1 MDNISIHALCEEGD
15 PENVVIS
22 KMPEISI
29 HALCEEGDGAG
40 LLLSTCKQLFLS
52 TPSARRATTKA
63 VNVSPKNMRISI
75 HALCEEGDHPQR
87 GTHLVWVR
95 FLSTPSARR
104 ATFFCYSYDCACQF
118 LSTPSAR
125 RATRVGTDVA
135 NLFRNFYPRPL
146 RGGRL
151 LLHLH
156 GKQLLHISI
165 HALCEEG
172 DAAAPM
178 GCLCAKISIHALCEE
193 GDAENLNSQT

>member
-75 HALCEEGDHPQR
+75 HALCEEGD
-87 GTHLVWVR
+87 L
-95 FLSTPSARR
+95 A
-104 ATFFCYSYDCACQF
+104 
-118 LSTPSAR
+118 
-125 RATRVGTDVA
+125 DVA
-135 NLFRNFYPRPL
+135 
-146 RGGRL
+146 
-151 LLHLH
+151 
-156 GKQLLHISI
+156 
-165 HALCEEG
+165 AL
-172 DAAAPM
+172 
-178 GCLCAKISIHALCEE
+178 I
-193 GDAENLNSQT
+193 

>member
-1 MDNISIHALCEEGD
+1 MQISIHALREEGD
-15 PENVVIS
+15 KP
-22 KMPEISI
+22 PP
-29 HALCEEGDGAG
+29 LCWHWTSYFYPRPPRGGRQS
-40 LLLSTCKQLFLS
+40 LK
-52 TPSARRATTKA
+52 ARRL
-63 VNVSPKNMRISI
+63 VGGRISI

-193 GDAENLNSQT
+193 GDPTWWRMRWNRWNFYPRPLRGGRQ